1 MMMKFQRYWL
11 SVILVIT
18 CLAALALPAAA
29 QDQNEEFRVNVRRNF
44 GLSSGSQIRGTFTVS
59 IIGPE
64 DQIER
69 VTFLLDGEE
78 MAQVN
83 AAPFNY
89 RFQTDDYEFGWHDIA
104 ALVITRDG
112 RELRPT
118 ARRFEFVSPGAEMEV
133 VGRILVPLGIGVLA
147 LMVVGVGIQFL
158 VLRNAP
164 PSKLAPGA
172 ARTYGIKGGT
182 ICPRCGRPY
191 PIHWWSIN
199 LGVRYF
205 DRCDF
210 CGKWALVRRLSHSA
224 LQAAEQAELESA
236 QMAEAA
242 PTLDPEE
249 EMRRRLDESRYSR

>member
-1 MMMKFQRYWL
+1 MMKLQRFLL

-18 CLAALALPAAA
+18 CLAALAQPAAA
-29 QDQNEEFRVNVRRNF
+29 QDQDEEFRVNVRRNF

-59 IIGPE
+59 ISGPE

-69 VTFLLDGEE
+69 VTFLIDGEE
-78 MAQVN
+78 MAQVD

-89 RFQTDDYEFGWHDIA
+89 KFQTDNYGFGWHEIS

-118 ARRFEFVSPGAEMEV
+118 ARRFEFVSPEAEMEV
-133 VGRILVPLGIGVLA
+133 IRRILVPLGVGVVA
-147 LMVVGVGIQFL
+147 LMAVGVVIQFL
-158 VLRNAP
+158 VLRNTPA
-164 PSKLAPGA
+164 SKLAPGA
-172 ARTYGIKGGT
+172 PRKYGLKGGA

-191 PIHWWSIN
+191 PIHWWSTN

-210 CGKWALVRRLSHSA
+210 CGKWALVRSMSPSA
-224 LQAAEQAELESA
+224 LRAAEQAELESA

-242 PTLDPEE
+242 PALDPEE
-249 EMRRRLDESRYSR
+249 EMRRRLDESRYTR